1 MPQNENI
8 TFRAASRADLPAL
21 VALYR
26 ELESDV
32 SNVTL
37 GGASQIF
44 DRIEKYPNYSIY
56 LALDGADVIG
66 TFALLI
72 MDAIGERCQPVGVV
86 VDVVVARLAR
96 GKGTGKSMMKF
107 AMGKCAAAGCYKM
120 MLSSNIRRTDAHRFY
135 ESLGFEQHGI
145 SFIVGVAP
153 DE

>member
-8 TFRAASRADLPAL
+8 TFRPASRADLPAL

-37 GGASQIF
+37 GRAGQIF
-44 DRIEKYPNYSIY
+44 DRIEEYPNYSIY

-86 VDVVVARLAR
+86 EDVVVARLAR
-96 GKGTGKSMMKF
+96 GKGIGKSMMVL
-107 AMGKCAAAGCYKM
+107 AMEKCAAAGCYKM
-120 MLSSNIRRTDAHRFY
+120 MLSSNIRRTGAHRFY

-145 SFIVGVAP
+145 SFVVP
-153 DE
+153 VESDE